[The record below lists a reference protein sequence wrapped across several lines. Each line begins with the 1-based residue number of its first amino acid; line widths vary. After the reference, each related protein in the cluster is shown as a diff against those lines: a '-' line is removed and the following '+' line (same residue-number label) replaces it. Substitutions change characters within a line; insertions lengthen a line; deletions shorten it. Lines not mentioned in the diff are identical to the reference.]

1 MKPETITALQQLVQA
16 AGSRRELLLDA
27 GQGMVRIDLKPE
39 DVALWH
45 DNLSSQP
52 QGTNLLLA
60 CESQGGELSQTRLS
74 WVVGAAIRPT
84 QVENGEQALAVLQPI
99 LKSTDVLT
107 AVWEGEGAIP
117 VHLSILEFSDV
128 DSPVRAFVRVFF
140 ALHICPLRA
149 LVALFLLFGQC
160 EDP

>member
-84 QVENGEQALAVLQPI
+84 QVENGEQALAVLQQLGSSSEQTQQVSLHCPGLGSDLTWAFYLDRHGWLSASPI
-99 LKSTDVLT
+99 SAD
-107 AVWEGEGAIP
+107 AQ
-117 VHLSILEFSDV
+117 
-128 DSPVRAFVRVFF
+128 
-140 ALHICPLRA
+140 LRQ
-149 LVALFLLFGQC
+149 LLGQA
-160 EDP
+160 D